1 MFASRQSKRRSV
13 KSLGPSSKVRAII
26 PFGSGETVG
35 SEVTEASGTGETS
48 DAAEE
53 ASEGSST
60 SEEAFLESSFRSEE
74 ISASAAGVEAP
85 VAEAVRLSAFE
96 ESDVVFM

>member
-1 MFASRQSKRRSV
+1 MLPDNPKDQSV

-60 SEEAFLESSFRSEE
+60 SEEAFWNIHFDQKKYQLLQ
-74 ISASAAGVEAP
+74 P
-85 VAEAVRLSAFE
+85 VWKHLSQKL
-96 ESDVVFM
+96 